1 MYEEHY
7 GLVEP
12 PFSLTPDPKYFYR
25 SEAHTRAFELLQ
37 YGIERRE
44 GFIIVYGDIGTGK
57 TTLCRTVLDAIDKDV
72 STALLL
78 NPFLSETDLIKAILE
93 DFSIK
98 LPRKKTGQEGAVSK
112 QNLIKAL
119 NNFLLKKLEAAGRAV
134 VIVDEAQ
141 NIPMATLEQIWILSN
156 LETSKEKLLQIVLV
170 GQLNLID
177 VLSQPELRQL
187 FQRVSIKCELSALSK
202 AETGDYLRHRLAVA
216 GGSPT
221 KVAFAESATNEIYA
235 YSGGVP
241 RLINLIADRA
251 LLAGLAV
258 GASTIDRSVAKHAV
272 DNLQLAKPAHRF
284 SPSTLRYKMLGMKQA
299 AIIVALSILLAAVFV
314 VLMNNLGGN

>member
-7 GLVEP
+7 GLIEP

-57 TTLCRTVLDAIDKDV
+57 TTLCRTVLAGIDKDV

-78 NPFLSETDLIKAILE
+78 NPFLSEIDLIKAILE
-93 DFSIK
+93 DFNVK
-98 LPRKKTGQEGAVSK
+98 LPRKKAGEDGPLSK
-112 QNLIKAL
+112 QKLINAL
-119 NNFLLKKLEAAGRAV
+119 NDFLLKTLEAGGRAV
-134 VIVDEAQ
+134 VIIDEAQ
-141 NIPMATLEQIWILSN
+141 NIPMATLEQIRILSN
-156 LETSKEKLLQIVLV
+156 LETHKEKRLQIVLV

-187 FQRVSIKCELSALSK
+187 FQRVSIKCELSALSE
-202 AETGDYLRHRLAVA
+202 AESGDYLRHRLSVA
-216 GGSPT
+216 GGSPS
-221 KVAFAESATNEIYA
+221 KVAFAESAAKQIYA

-241 RLINLIADRA
+241 RLINLIADRT

-258 GASTIDRSVAKHAV
+258 GASTIDASVALQAIE
-272 DNLQLAKPAHRF
+272 NLQLEKPPRKTTPT
-284 SPSTLRYKMLGMKQA
+284 SLGGKVRGLKQA
-299 AIIVALSILLAAVFV
+299 AIIVGLSILLATIFV
-314 VLMNNLGGN
+314 VLMNALGGN

>member
-25 SEAHTRAFELLQ
+25 SVGHTRAFDLLQ

-57 TTLCRTVLDAIDKDV
+57 TTLCRTVLDTIDKNV

-93 DFSIK
+93 DFNVK
-98 LPRKKTGQEGAVSK
+98 LPRKKADQEGALSK

-119 NNFLLKKLEAAGRAV
+119 NHFLLKKLEAGHRAV
-134 VIVDEAQ
+134 VIIDEAQ
-141 NIPMATLEQIWILSN
+141 NIPMATLEQIRILSN

-187 FQRVSIKCELSALSK
+187 FQRVSIKCELSALSR
-202 AETGDYLRHRLAVA
+202 AETGDYIRHRLAVA

-221 KVAFAESATNEIYA
+221 KVAFAESATNEIYT

-258 GASTIDRSVAKHAV
+258 GASTIDRSVAKQAI
-272 DNLQLAKPAHRF
+272 DNLQLSKAADRTL
-284 SPSTLRYKMLGMKQA
+284 PSMLRSKMLGMKQA
-299 AIIVALSILLAAVFV
+299 AIIFGLSILLAAVFV
-314 VLMNNLGGN
+314 VLLDLLGGN

>member
-12 PFSLTPDPKYFYR
+12 PFSLTPDPKYCYR

-44 GFIIVYGDIGTGK
+44 GFIVVYGNIGTGK

-78 NPFLSETDLIKAILE
+78 NPFLSEIDLLKAILE
-93 DFSIK
+93 DFNVK
-98 LPRKKTGQEGAVSK
+98 LPRKKSDQNASMSK
-112 QNLIKAL
+112 QSLIDAL
-119 NNFLLKKLEAAGRAV
+119 NKFLLKKLESGGRAV
-134 VIVDEAQ
+134 VMIDEAQ
-141 NIPMATLEQIWILSN
+141 NIPMATLEQIRILSN

-202 AETGDYLRHRLAVA
+202 PEAGDYLRHRRAVA
-216 GGSPT
+216 GGSPA
-221 KVAFAESATNEIYA
+221 KVAFAESATKEIYA

-258 GASTIDRSVAKHAV
+258 GASTIDRSVAKQAIN
-272 DNLQLAKPAHRF
+272 NLQLTKPANRML
-284 SPSTLRYKMLGMKQA
+284 PSMVRSKMLGMKQA
-299 AIIVALSILLAAVFV
+299 AIIVGLSILLAAVFV
-314 VLMNNLGGN
+314 VLLSGLGGN